1 MHAYGLGM
9 NDHSQI
15 EIGLPSPDE
24 VAMID
29 VEASSL
35 KGATGG
41 HHPPERQSYP
51 IEVGIAH
58 NDRASQAYLITPQP
72 DWQDWNGESGNH
84 DIGRIHGI
92 SRTALFEEGQDVKFV
107 AEWLNEEMEGKIALC
122 DSPNAQA
129 DTFWLNR
136 LYEAAGVERSFEV
149 HYLYDY
155 MSLDD
160 PDMDIAY
167 DVSGIERQADHRA
180 EQDAVDIMM
189 LYSEYYAIKTGQGKA
204 LEPDMP
210 EI

>member
-1 MHAYGLGM
+1 M
-9 NDHSQI
+9 NDHLNT
-15 EIGLPSPDE
+15 EIDLPAPNE

-35 KGATGG
+35 KGAMGG
-41 HHPPERQSYP
+41 SHPPERLSYP
-51 IEVGIAH
+51 IEVGVAH
-58 NDRASQAYLITPQP
+58 DDGHSQAYLIHPQP
-72 DWQDWNGESGNH
+72 DWQDWNGESGNE

-122 DSPNAQA
+122 DSPNAKA

-136 LYEAAGVERSFEV
+136 LYEAAGIERSFEV

-155 MSLDD
+155 MALDD
-160 PDMDIAY
+160 PDMDAAY
-167 DVSGIERQADHRA
+167 DASGIARQADHRA

-189 LYSEYYAIKTGQGKA
+189 LYSEYYAIKTDNGAA
-204 LEPDMP
+204 LEPDVP